1 MQSIK
6 KSNRKVMAIF
16 LSAIFVLLAIST
28 DGVYGLVL
36 TTEKD
41 QYDYKILYAMG
52 RYLRVYKDQKAMTFS
67 DLAKSKYALRVGEP
81 VYIIANGSK
90 GKLGDMNGKEVAAI
104 LVEKIYYGRVSR
116 ANIFVYSDFAGTAY
130 NVRAE
135 TLVKDI
141 RDWFNLP
148 IKASICGP
156 DGIRV
161 TTENS
166 AEYPP
171 PGAERI
177 FALKSRSG
185 ECFACV
191 EGPLEEKL
199 KEKCPECVKKE
210 TYEKIKDLGE
220 RAKKAF
226 ETGEIKEFFQE
237 LIKESSVC
245 FLEGD
250 MTCEERK

>member
-6 KSNRKVMAIF
+6 KSNRKVTAIF
-16 LSAIFVLLAIST
+16 LFAVFVLLAIST

-52 RYLRVYKDQKAMTFS
+52 RYLRVYQDQKAMTFS
-67 DLAKSKYALRVGEP
+67 DLAKSTYALRVGEP

-90 GKLGDMNGKEVAAI
+90 GKLGDMNGKEVAAY
-104 LVEKIYYGRVSR
+104 LKKIYYGRVSR
-116 ANIFVYSDFAGTAY
+116 ANIFVYSDFAGAAY
-130 NVRAE
+130 NERAE
-135 TLVKDI
+135 TLIKDI
-141 RDWFNLP
+141 RDWLLLP

-166 AEYPP
+166 AQYPP

-185 ECFACV
+185 ECFGCI

-199 KEKCPECVKKE
+199 KEKCPDCVKKE

-226 ETGEIKEFFQE
+226 ETKKIKEFFQE
-237 LIKESSVC
+237 LIKKSSEC

-250 MTCEERK
+250 MTCEEKK